1 MRTLATVTI
10 THKALLDIGST
21 YSEAGSRL
29 KRMKKKPH
37 TNKQESAQKC
47 NKSFL
52 FNSVNWV

>member
-29 KRMKKKPH
+29 KRMKKKNTHQQTRISP
-37 TNKQESAQKC
+37 EM
-47 NKSFL
+47 
-52 FNSVNWV
+52 